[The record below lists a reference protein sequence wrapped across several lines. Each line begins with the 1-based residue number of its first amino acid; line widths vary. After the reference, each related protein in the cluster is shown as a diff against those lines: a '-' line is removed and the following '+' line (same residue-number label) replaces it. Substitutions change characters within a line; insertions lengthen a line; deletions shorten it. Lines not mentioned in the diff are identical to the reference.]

1 MGNRKKMLGARI
13 KELRKRRNLSQNK
26 LSEQISIESNYLSR
40 IEVGA
45 SYPSLEVL
53 ERIADALRVEMKEL
67 FDFSH
72 HDTEVTTPKGI
83 EAVLTSA
90 SREDLK
96 LIYKLVQAVL
106 K

>member
-1 MGNRKKMLGARI
+1 MGDRKKMLGARI
-13 KELRKRRNLSQNK
+13 KELRKRRDLSQND

-53 ERIADALRVEMKEL
+53 ERIADALEVEMKTL

-72 HDTEVTTPKGI
+72 HDAEATTPKGI
-83 EAVLTSA
+83 EAVLAGA
-90 SREDLK
+90 SRDELK
-96 LIYKLVQAVL
+96 LIFKLVDAVL

>member
-1 MGNRKKMLGARI
+1 MGDRKKMLGARI
-13 KELRKRRNLSQNK
+13 KELRKRRNLSQND

-53 ERIADALRVEMKEL
+53 ERIADALEIEMKTL
-67 FDFSH
+67 FDFAH
-72 HDTEVTTPKGI
+72 HDAEATTPRGI
-83 EAVLTSA
+83 EAVLAGA

-96 LIYKLVQAVL
+96 LIYKLVDAVL

>member
-1 MGNRKKMLGARI
+1 MGDRKKMLGARI
-13 KELRKRRNLSQNK
+13 KELRKRKNLSQNK
-26 LSEQISIESNYLSR
+26 LSEKISIESNYLSR

-53 ERIADALRVEMKEL
+53 ERIADALKVEMKTL
-67 FDFSH
+67 FDFAH
-72 HDTEVTTPKGI
+72 HDAEATTPRGI
-83 EAVLTSA
+83 EAVLAGA

-96 LIYKLVQAVL
+96 LIYKLVDAVL

>member
-13 KELRKRRNLSQNK
+13 KELRKRRDLSQND

-53 ERIADALRVEMKEL
+53 ERIADALQVEMKTL

-72 HDTEVTTPKGI
+72 HDAEATTPKGI
-83 EAVLTSA
+83 EAVLAGA

-96 LIYKLVQAVL
+96 LIYKLVDAVL